1 MVKVCSNGYKLY
13 LRSRT
18 AASSESIK
26 RMKELEC
33 VRLEFHPLLGE
44 LSSLLKLYLYILLY
58 CVDLRFHNGG
68 LASLQQSAYQN
79 KIMSLLLW
87 LNCALFSV
95 SRSISI
101 YVTMFIILAPDD
113 ATEKA
118 RVDILSNMKQF
129 RPKSVSIQSLM

>member
-1 MVKVCSNGYKLY
+1 
-13 LRSRT
+13 
-18 AASSESIK
+18 
-26 RMKELEC
+26 
-33 VRLEFHPLLGE
+33 
-44 LSSLLKLYLYILLY
+44 
-58 CVDLRFHNGG
+58 
-68 LASLQQSAYQN
+68 
-79 KIMSLLLW
+79 MSLLLW